1 MKAGKLFWL
10 LIVLAGACVFSL
22 LSGPAGLSV
31 PSIIFDIRL
40 PRTAAAVIVGA
51 GLGLSGAIF
60 QSLLK
65 NPLSDPYILG
75 TSSGAT
81 AAAVLCLSLGVARG
95 SLVFYIMV
103 FAGAFSA
110 TFISYGVARSARNLS
125 EAGLV
130 LSGIVVGSFIT
141 ALVMLFLS
149 LSKERSFSM
158 LYFVMGGIY
167 SAEPELLAISAFI
180 VLGVLLASFFSWR
193 RLDLFSLG
201 EEKAYH
207 LGASPARA
215 RLVVFALA
223 IVIGLGVWLAR
234 VANRPI
240 AIAIGLIQT
249 LLRAS
254 GAAGVFRARKRRHG
268 SRRCHRRN
276 YRLCG
281 VNGSAYNPSGMRRLK
296 QNPVAGL
303 GAWRRGF
310 PYPGRHSWAHSC
322 RSH

>member
-158 LYFVMGGIY
+158 LYFVMGGLY
-167 SAEPELLAISAFI
+167 SAEPALLAVSGLI
-180 VLGVLLASFFSWR
+180 VLGVLVAAFFSWR
-193 RLDLFSLG
+193 RLDLLSLG

-215 RLVVFALA
+215 RLVFFALA
-223 IVIGLGVWLAR
+223 SAATAGAV
-234 VANRPI
+234 
-240 AIAIGLIQT
+240 AIGGTIGFVGLMAPHIVRLAFGASNRT
-249 LLRAS
+249 LLPAS
-254 GAAGVFRARKRRHG
+254 ALGGAAFLTFADTLGRTAAAPAEIPAGVICALVGAPFFLWLLWKS
-268 SRRCHRRN
+268 SRGTSN
-276 YRLCG
+276 L
-281 VNGSAYNPSGMRRLK
+281 
-296 QNPVAGL
+296 
-303 GAWRRGF
+303 
-310 PYPGRHSWAHSC
+310 
-322 RSH
+322 

>member
-1 MKAGKLFWL
+1 MTSTKLFWL
-10 LIVLAGACVFSL
+10 LIILAAACAVSL
-22 LSGPAGLSV
+22 ILGPAGLSI
-31 PSIIFDIRL
+31 PSIILDIRL

-81 AAAVLCLSLGVARG
+81 AAAVLCLSLGVER
-95 SLVFYIMV
+95 STLIFYAMV

-167 SAEPELLAISAFI
+167 SAEPGLLAISALI
-180 VLGVLLASFFSWR
+180 VLGVFLVSFFSWR

-207 LGASPARA
+207 LGASPAQA
-215 RLVVFALA
+215 RLFFFALA
-223 IVIGLGVWLAR
+223 SAATAGAV
-234 VANRPI
+234 
-240 AIAIGLIQT
+240 AIGGTIGFVGLMAPHIVRLAFGASNRT
-249 LLRAS
+249 LLPAS
-254 GAAGVFRARKRRHG
+254 ALGGAVFLSIADTIGRTVAAP
-268 SRRCHRRN
+268 SEI
-276 YRLCG
+276 
-281 VNGSAYNPSGMRRLK
+281 PSGVITALI
-296 QNPVAGL
+296 
-303 GAWRRGF
+303 GAPFFLWLLCKNSRG
-310 PYPGRHSWAHSC
+310 RA
-322 RSH
+322 

>member
-1 MKAGKLFWL
+1 MTANKLFWL
-10 LIVLAGACVFSL
+10 LTVLAVACAFSL
-22 LSGPAGLSV
+22 MSGPAGLSI

-81 AAAVLCLSLGVARG
+81 AAAVLCLSLGAERS
-95 SLVFYIMV
+95 SLVFYAMV
-103 FAGAFSA
+103 FAGAFAA

-167 SAEPELLAISAFI
+167 PAEPGLLAISGFL

-207 LGASPARA
+207 LGASPAGA
-215 RLVVFALA
+215 RLCFFALA
-223 IVIGLGVWLAR
+223 SAATAGAV
-234 VANRPI
+234 
-240 AIAIGLIQT
+240 AIGGTIGFVGLMAPHIIRLAFGASNKT
-249 LLRAS
+249 LLPAS
-254 GAAGVFRARKRRHG
+254 ALGGAAFLVMADTLGRTVAAPSEIPAGVICALIGAPFFLWLLWKS
-268 SRRCHRRN
+268 SRR
-276 YRLCG
+276 
-281 VNGSAYNPSGMRRLK
+281 SA
-296 QNPVAGL
+296 
-303 GAWRRGF
+303 
-310 PYPGRHSWAHSC
+310 
-322 RSH
+322 

>member
-215 RLVVFALA
+215 RLVFFALA
-223 IVIGLGVWLAR
+223 SAATAAAV
-234 VANRPI
+234 
-240 AIAIGLIQT
+240 AIGGTIGFVGLMAPHIIRLACGASNKT
-249 LLRAS
+249 LLPAS
-254 GAAGVFRARKRRHG
+254 ALGGAAFLTLADTLGRTVA
-268 SRRCHRRN
+268 
-276 YRLCG
+276 
-281 VNGSAYNPSGMRRLK
+281 APTEIPSGVITALI
-296 QNPVAGL
+296 
-303 GAWRRGF
+303 GAPFFLWLLWKSSRG
-310 PYPGRHSWAHSC
+310 RV
-322 RSH
+322 